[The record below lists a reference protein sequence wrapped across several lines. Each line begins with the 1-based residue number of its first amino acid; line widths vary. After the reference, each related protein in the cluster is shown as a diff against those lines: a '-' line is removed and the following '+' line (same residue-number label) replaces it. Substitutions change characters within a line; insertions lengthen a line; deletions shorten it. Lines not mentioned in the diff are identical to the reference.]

1 MLSSQAPQGV
11 KISAYIF
18 FALGLLT
25 LLAVCAIIALFGGTL
40 LSEEFSDAVGQ
51 SAVSL
56 GVGLCFTLLF
66 TVLYGATGYGLLQLK
81 SWARIAAI
89 VLAILSLCSFPIG
102 TILGGVVL
110 YFMFQQETTQAF
122 S

>member
-1 MLSSQAPQGV
+1 MNETPQGV

-18 FALGLLT
+18 FALAALT
-25 LLAVCAIIALFGGTL
+25 LLGTCAIVAVIGLSIADTGGG
-40 LSEEFSDAVGQ
+40 EELIGIVFA
-51 SAVSL
+51 
-56 GVGLCFTLLF
+56 LCFTLLF
-66 TVLYGATGYGLLQLK
+66 TVLYAAVGYGLLKLQ

-89 VLAILSLCSFPIG
+89 VLGILSLCSFPIG

-110 YFMFQQETTQAF
+110 YFMFQQENIQAF

>member
-1 MLSSQAPQGV
+1 MSQPPQGV

-18 FALGLLT
+18 FALAALY
-25 LLAVCAIIALFGGTL
+25 LLAMCAFIAVLGIGLASGEGAEQFIGFGIG
-40 LSEEFSDAVGQ
+40 S
-51 SAVSL
+51 
-56 GVGLCFTLLF
+56 CFILVF
-66 TVLYGATGYGLLQLK
+66 AVLYGGVGYGLLKLQ

-89 VLAILSLCSFPIG
+89 VLAILTLCNIPLG

-110 YFMFQQETTQAF
+110 FFMFQEENSQAF

>member
-1 MLSSQAPQGV
+1 MLQPPQGV

-18 FALGLLT
+18 FALAVLN
-25 LLAVCAIIALFGGTL
+25 LLATCGLMAVIGLQAANDGAA
-40 LSEEFSDAVGQ
+40 EELA
-51 SAVSL
+51 
-56 GVGLCFTLLF
+56 GVVIGLCFVVVF
-66 TVLYGATGYGLLQLK
+66 TALYAAVGYGLLKMQG
-81 SWARIAAI
+81 WARIAAI

-122 S
+122 R

>member
-1 MLSSQAPQGV
+1 MLSSEAPQGV
-11 KISAYIF
+11 KISAYSL
-18 FALGLLT
+18 FAYGALNLLGF
-25 LLAVCAIIALFGGTL
+25 CAIIAIFGVEQSTGEEL
-40 LSEEFSDAVGQ
+40 LGLGLAG
-51 SAVSL
+51 VSIAS
-56 GVGLCFTLLF
+56 CFILVF
-66 TVLYGATGYGLLQLK
+66 TILYAATGYGLLQLQ

-110 YFMFQQETTQAF
+110 YFMFQQEATQAF

>member
-1 MLSSQAPQGV
+1 MLSSEAPQGV

-18 FALGLLT
+18 FGLGVLT
-25 LLAVCAIIALFGGTL
+25 LLGVCAIIAILGLGL
-40 LSEEFSDAVGQ
+40 ASGDIEDQMVG
-51 SAVSL
+51 L

-66 TVLYGATGYGLLQLK
+66 TVLYGVTGYGLLKLQ

-89 VLAILSLCSFPIG
+89 VLAILSLCSIPIG

-110 YFMFQQETTQAF
+110 YFLFQQESTQAF

>member
-1 MLSSQAPQGV
+1 MLEVPQGV

-18 FALGLLT
+18 FAQAALYVCGL
-25 LLAVCAIIALFGGTL
+25 I
-40 LSEEFSDAVGQ
+40 AVGGSMVLGTGQ
-51 SAVSL
+51 TDVGELLITGSVASCLLIGFAVLS
-56 GVGLCFTLLF
+56 GV
-66 TVLYGATGYGLLQLK
+66 VGYGLLNLK

-110 YFMFQQETTQAF
+110 YFMFQEENIRVFA
-122 S
+122 

>member
-18 FALGLLT
+18 FALGVLY
-25 LLAVCAIIALFGGTL
+25 LLATCGLIAVLGIGLAGGEVEDQL
-40 LSEEFSDAVGQ
+40 VG
-51 SAVSL
+51 L
-56 GVGLCFTLLF
+56 GVGTCFTLVF
-66 TVLYGATGYGLLQLK
+66 TVLYGVTGYGLLQMQ
-81 SWARIAAI
+81 SWSRIAAI
-89 VLAILSLCSFPIG
+89 VLAILSLCNIPLG

-110 YFMFQQETTQAF
+110 YFMFQQEATQAF

>member
-1 MLSSQAPQGV
+1 MLQPPQGV

-18 FALGLLT
+18 FALAALNLLVTCILMAVIGLGAANNGT
-25 LLAVCAIIALFGGTL
+25 AEDLAGAAI
-40 LSEEFSDAVGQ
+40 
-51 SAVSL
+51 
-56 GVGLCFTLLF
+56 GLCFVVVF
-66 TVLYGATGYGLLQLK
+66 IALYAAVGYGLLKMQG
-81 SWARIAAI
+81 WARIAAI

-122 S
+122 Q

>member
-1 MLSSQAPQGV
+1 M
-11 KISAYIF
+11 IDRF
-18 FALGLLT
+18 FRFMWMSIP
-25 LLAVCAIIALFGGTL
+25 CAIVAVIGLSLTDTSGGQEL
-40 LSEEFSDAVGQ
+40 IGIVFA
-51 SAVSL
+51 
-56 GVGLCFTLLF
+56 LCFTLLF
-66 TVLYGATGYGLLQLK
+66 TLFYAGVGYGLLKMQ

-110 YFMFQQETTQAF
+110 YFMFQQETIQAF